1 MLPFIF
7 FTLPLSFLVFWFYE
21 APIGLFS
28 FFRNFNKSFLRLVSL
43 PILVKTFFKPWKNEY
58 RQGLIGFSIAMGMTI
73 KSLVI
78 ITDILL
84 FLMLLFFEF
93 ITIILFFIWPI
104 YVVLL
109 LMFVI

>member
-21 APIGLFS
+21 SPIGLFS
-28 FFRNFNKSFLRLVSL
+28 FFNRFNKSFLRLVSL
-43 PILVKTFFKPWKNEY
+43 PIIINTFFKPWKNEY
-58 RQGLIGFSIAMGMTI
+58 RQGLVGFSIAMGMAI
-73 KSLVI
+73 KSFVI
-78 ITDILL
+78 IADLLL
-84 FLMLLFFEF
+84 FLLLLFFELT
-93 ITIILFFIWPI
+93 TIILFFIWPI